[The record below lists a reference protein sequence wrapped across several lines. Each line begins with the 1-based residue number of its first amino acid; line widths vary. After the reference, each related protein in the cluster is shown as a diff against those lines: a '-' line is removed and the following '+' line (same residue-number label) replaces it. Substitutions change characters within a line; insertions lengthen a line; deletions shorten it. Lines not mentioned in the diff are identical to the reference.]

1 MNILVNFLSIKS
13 GGGQKVAFNFVEQ
26 TSKINFKHNIHYSV
40 TRDTWIA
47 EYLKTCKIKNIIIV
61 EKSFMSR
68 MWFHYITT
76 RKIVRREKIDVIYT
90 LFGISI
96 NSTNAISVVGSA
108 YSNIYYPNEPF
119 WPKTNKIKY
128 MLFRIRDYYR
138 LRSTL
143 NADAIVFENDAMM
156 GQARSVYGVSP
167 KNSVFIPPSY
177 STSDSNIQLK
187 HNNGPR
193 AKKVYQGLMLTG
205 YHFNKNIEIVPDILN
220 ELNHLNSGIRHS
232 ISISIHESDPR
243 LLSIK
248 AKAERYDV
256 YDQMNFIGKIKPDK
270 LSDVYARSDYVLL
283 LSGMES
289 FSNNII
295 EAWVYE
301 KPLIISD
308 KQWARSIC
316 KDAAIYV
323 ERENSNGI
331 ANNIDILQRNNELYT
346 EMISKGKKE
355 LTHYPSPAEKVR
367 RQYEFIETIFNSR

>member
-1 MNILVNFLSIKS
+1 MNILVNLLSIKS
-13 GGGQKVAFNFVEQ
+13 GGGQKVAFNFVKE
-26 TSKINFKHNIHYSV
+26 TSQINSKHNIHYIV

-47 EYLKTCKIKNIIIV
+47 NYLETSNIKNVVHV
-61 EKSFMSR
+61 EQSLVSR
-68 MWFHYITT
+68 MWFHYITAF
-76 RKIVRREKIDVIYT
+76 KIVNLNKIDVIYT

-96 NSTNAISVVGSA
+96 NNTNAMSVVGSA

-119 WPKTNKIKY
+119 WPRTNKVKY

-143 NADAIVFENDAMM
+143 NADAIVFENDSMM
-156 GQARSVYGVSP
+156 RQARSVYGVSP
-167 KNSVFIPPSY
+167 ERSIFIPPSY
-177 STSDSNIQLK
+177 STSDSDIELNSIHQT
-187 HNNGPR
+187 R

-205 YHFNKNIEIVPDILN
+205 YHFNKNIEIVPAILK
-220 ELNHLNSGIRHS
+220 ELNQLKSGIRHT
-232 ISISIHESDPR
+232 ISISIDESDPR
-243 LLSIK
+243 LQSIK
-248 AKAERYDV
+248 AKAEKYDV
-256 YDQMNFIGKIKPDK
+256 HSQINFIGIIKPDK
-270 LSDVYARSDYVLL
+270 LNEVYARSDYVLL

-308 KQWARSIC
+308 KPWARSIC

-323 ERENSNGI
+323 ERRKSSNI
-331 ANNIDILQRNNELYT
+331 AYNIDTLQKNNALYT
-346 EMISKGKKE
+346 EVISKGKKE
-355 LTHYPSPAEKVR
+355 LTHYPTPEDKVR